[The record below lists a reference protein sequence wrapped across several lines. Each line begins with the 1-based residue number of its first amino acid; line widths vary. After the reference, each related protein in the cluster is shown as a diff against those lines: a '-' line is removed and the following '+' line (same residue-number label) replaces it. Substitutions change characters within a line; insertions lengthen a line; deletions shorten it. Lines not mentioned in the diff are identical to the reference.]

1 MEIDQIGVK
10 ERINEIKAENSMNP
24 REFSQ
29 SIGIQQSDLSSYLS
43 GKKSIGMAL
52 INRVCLEYSINKGWL
67 LTGKGEK
74 KLSQNNSAK
83 KPIEDAETVK
93 ELIAAIKRRDEHVDA
108 LIRVNEKHAD
118 NLAEL
123 IKQMKKATALKDDG
137 AGCADAS
144 GFSDK

>member
-10 ERINEIKAENSMNP
+10 ERINEIKEENSMNQ

-43 GKKSIGMAL
+43 GKKSIGM
-52 INRVCLEYSINKGWL
+52 
-67 LTGKGEK
+67 
-74 KLSQNNSAK
+74 
-83 KPIEDAETVK
+83 AETVK

>member
-10 ERINEIKAENSMNP
+10 ERINEIKEENSMNQ

-74 KLSQNNSAK
+74 KLSQNNSA
-83 KPIEDAETVK
+83 
-93 ELIAAIKRRDEHVDA
+93 IKRRDEHVDA